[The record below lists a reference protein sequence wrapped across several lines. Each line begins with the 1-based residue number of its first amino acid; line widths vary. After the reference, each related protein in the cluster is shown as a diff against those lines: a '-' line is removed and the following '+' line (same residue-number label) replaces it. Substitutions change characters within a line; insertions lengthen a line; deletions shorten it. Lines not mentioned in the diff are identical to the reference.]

1 MLAYFST
8 VCNATING
16 GNKPVRMHKSLSL
29 DLCICHK
36 GMQMKMA
43 KSHTGFVVRIEAGA
57 IRPTMLHAV

>member
-1 MLAYFST
+1 
-8 VCNATING
+8 
-16 GNKPVRMHKSLSL
+16 MHKSLSL

-57 IRPTMLHAV
+57 IGPTMLHAV